1 MPWPND
7 ADGDVFRR
15 LESHGFDFT
24 KEYDVDFNVDFD
36 DWPPPAES
44 VNLLKSKYNNVE
56 IVEPE
61 NTESGNG
68 YTTFQIRAKVTYELV
83 TKTQKEVT
91 QAMNKYRGWCE
102 SWGVLQE

>member
-61 NTESGNG
+61 NTNQE
-68 YTTFQIRAKVTYELV
+68 T
-83 TKTQKEVT
+83 VT
-91 QAMNKYRGWCE
+91 QPFKFEPKLLTSLSRKRKRK
-102 SWGVLQE
+102 